1 MPVTSAFNHSAVN
14 LGSTGT
20 QTKEEKKNKKRMK
33 STTRK
38 SRTFLGPGGVLRA
51 ILAVAK
57 TNQYKNLMLSLYH
70 NGTSLAASQRYTKIE
85 NYSFM

>member
-20 QTKEEKKNKKRMK
+20 QSKEKKNKKPMK
-33 STTRK
+33 STTHK
-38 SRTFLGPGGVLRA
+38 SRTFPGPGGVLRA

-57 TNQYKNLMLSLYH
+57 TNQYNNLMLSFTL
-70 NGTSLAASQRYTKIE
+70 S
-85 NYSFM
+85 